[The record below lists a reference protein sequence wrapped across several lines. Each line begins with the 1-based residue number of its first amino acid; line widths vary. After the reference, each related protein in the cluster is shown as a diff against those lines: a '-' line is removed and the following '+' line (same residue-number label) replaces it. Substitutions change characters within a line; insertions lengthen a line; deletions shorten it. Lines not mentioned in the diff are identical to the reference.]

1 MRRRRQQARRMMR
14 RVVAVVALLA
24 LVVPPVASAACPRTS
39 LAAVEDTVMCQVC
52 GVPLGL
58 ATESPEATRERAFIS
73 TLVARCDTA
82 SQIRTALV
90 AQYGSS
96 VLAAPLAAVAERR
109 ALRHPDQIAVLN
121 WKYCGSSESQ
131 SNTIASPIRT
141 TSPPPTI
148 ETARPCRTSGRSR
161 AGARS

>member
-96 VLAAPLAAVAERR
+96 VLAAPPTHGFDLAAYLVPVLGVVCAGALVGMVAV
-109 ALRHPDQIAVLN
+109 A
-121 WKYCGSSESQ
+121 W
-131 SNTIASPIRT
+131 
-141 TSPPPTI
+141 
-148 ETARPCRTSGRSR
+148 RSR
-161 AGARS
+161 HQASQPSSRPTLDAADNARVEAALEQFEG